1 MTGGAHEG
9 GGGGKLP
16 RAPRAWGTGRRASTP
31 RGGGEEELGRA
42 PGGPQEGGRGE
53 GGKLG
58 RTRKPT

>member
-1 MTGGAHEG
+1 VGPTRGGVAANCRAHHARG
-9 GGGGKLP
+9 GRGAG
-16 RAPRAWGTGRRASTP
+16 RAR